1 MASTLDKLQEIL
13 EVDYYNHFSLLL
25 TDRGAEFEKYELFEN
40 NIQLNEARGHI
51 FYCDPQRPDQKPH
64 VENNHNFVRDIL
76 PNKRN
81 LDKLTQE
88 DLDLMFS
95 HINSVPRACMGGKT
109 PYEVFTYF
117 YGDEVL
123 KKLNIQKIE
132 KDTVTL
138 QPYLLNLK

>member
-1 MASTLDKLQEIL
+1 MNK
-13 EVDYYNHFSLLL
+13 
-25 TDRGAEFEKYELFEN
+25 KYL
-40 NIQLNEARGHI
+40 IHHL
-51 FYCDPQRPDQKPH
+51 
-64 VENNHNFVRDIL
+64 VRNIL

-95 HINSVPRACMGGKT
+95 HINSTPRVSLGGRT

-117 YGDEVL
+117 YDDTVL

-132 KDTVTL
+132 KDMVTL
-138 QPYLLNLK
+138 QPYLLKIK